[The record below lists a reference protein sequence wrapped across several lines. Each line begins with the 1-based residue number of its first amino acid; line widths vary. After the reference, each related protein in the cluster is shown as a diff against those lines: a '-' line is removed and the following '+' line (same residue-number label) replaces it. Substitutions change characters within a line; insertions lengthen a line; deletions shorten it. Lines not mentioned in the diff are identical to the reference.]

1 VTLAN
6 WITLSR
12 IAAVPLVVMLLPLQP
27 WIAAI
32 GFVLICSTDFVDGFV
47 ARKMNQVTTLGK
59 LIDPLADK
67 ILVITFL
74 LYFIK
79 EARISYVFVAIIVIR
94 ELAVSALRT
103 LAALENQVIKA
114 DSLGKIKTVWQYLTL
129 IWMIMAW
136 PSENVFIYVMV
147 LLTVISGLNYFWVN
161 RGVLKYG

>member
-1 VTLAN
+1 
-6 WITLSR
+6 
-12 IAAVPLVVMLLPLQP
+12 MGLLP
-27 WIAAI
+27 
-32 GFVLICSTDFVDGFV
+32 G
-47 ARKMNQVTTLGK
+47 KMNQVTTLGK